1 MKRGRKEND
10 GASLS
15 LRSVKRLVASP
26 LPFCSVV
33 SSFNDRTENQRIVQL
48 STQFKLIEIKNIN
61 GKRVFIGFKSN
72 NFPSCVSTFSMF
84 LDVRNRKKDI
94 LQRRCT
100 TYRFLKRLFVVQIY
114 RSTSDCSLA
123 NISDIA
129 SRRYRFQLCVNR
141 AYFTD
146 GVTAAY
152 PSTRLRYST
161 EQRFRPPRFLE
172 HLPRSRSFGQMKGH
186 KNISRR

>member
-1 MKRGRKEND
+1 MVNVY
-10 GASLS
+10 LS
-15 LRSVKRLVASP
+15 VL
-26 LPFCSVV
+26 
-33 SSFNDRTENQRIVQL
+33 
-48 STQFKLIEIKNIN
+48 
-61 GKRVFIGFKSN
+61 
-72 NFPSCVSTFSMF
+72 
-84 LDVRNRKKDI
+84 NRKRII
-94 LQRRCT
+94 LHRAFRHFQCFLKFFRRTKSEKGYLTT
-100 TYRFLKRLFVVQIY
+100 TYRFLKRLFAVQIY

-172 HLPRSRSFGQMKGH
+172 HLPRSRSFGQMKGY
-186 KNISRR
+186 KNISHRIDSNNHIMKH

>member
-1 MKRGRKEND
+1 MVNVY
-10 GASLS
+10 LS
-15 LRSVKRLVASP
+15 VLNRIILHRAFRHFQCFLKFFR
-26 LPFCSVV
+26 
-33 SSFNDRTENQRIVQL
+33 RT
-48 STQFKLIEIKNIN
+48 
-61 GKRVFIGFKSN
+61 KSEKGYL
-72 NFPSCVSTFSMF
+72 T
-84 LDVRNRKKDI
+84 
-94 LQRRCT
+94 T
-100 TYRFLKRLFVVQIY
+100 TYRFLKTLFAVQIY

-152 PSTRLRYST
+152 PSTRLRYSI

-172 HLPRSRSFGQMKGH
+172 LCLVLALSVKWKDIKISLIVKRTDSNNRVMKH
-186 KNISRR
+186 